1 MTSELEYSSVLTGA
15 AFMFFEFKQ
24 VVMLKEQG
32 LSDQEIRKKV
42 VHENLFQHK
51 KISSLQRGFPS
62 ILRRVNVLDSTLR
75 KMVIEDS
82 IEVGKFINL
91 YAIMKTDRL
100 FYEFIEEVVY
110 EKLRLNNYILEK
122 KDLNTYF
129 TVKAE
134 QNMNIANWTEATIH
148 KLKLVYLKILL
159 DSGLLTDKKS
169 GELNHLAIDEQVK
182 SHLLQVGEVQFVR
195 VMGE

>member
-42 VHENLFQHK
+42 VDENLFQHT

-62 ILRRVNVLDSTLR
+62 ILRRANVLDSTLR

-82 IEVGKFINL
+82 MEVGKFINL
-91 YAIMKTDRL
+91 YAVMKTDRL
-100 FYEFIEEVVY
+100 FYEFMEEVVY
-110 EKLRLNNYILEK
+110 EKLRLNNNILEK
-122 KDLNTYF
+122 KD
-129 TVKAE
+129 
-134 QNMNIANWTEATIH
+134 
-148 KLKLVYLKILL
+148 
-159 DSGLLTDKKS
+159 
-169 GELNHLAIDEQVK
+169 
-182 SHLLQVGEVQFVR
+182 
-195 VMGE
+195 

>member
-1 MTSELEYSSVLTGA
+1 MVSELEYSSVLTGA

-24 VVMLKEQG
+24 VTMLKDQG

-42 VHENLFQHK
+42 VEENLFQHAK
-51 KISSLQRGFPS
+51 KSSLQRGLPS
-62 ILRRVNVLDSTLR
+62 ILRRVKVLDSTLR

-82 IEVGKFINL
+82 IEVGKVINL

-100 FYEFIEEVVY
+100 FFEFMEEVVH
-110 EKLRLNNYILEK
+110 EKLQLNNYNLEK

-129 TVKAE
+129 TVKVE
-134 QNMNIANWTEATIH
+134 QNVNIANWTEATIH

-159 DSGLLTDKKS
+159 DSGLLKDKKS
-169 GELNHLAIDEQVK
+169 GELSRFVIDEQVRN
-182 SHLLQVGEVQFVR
+182 HLFLNGDGRFIR
-195 VMGE
+195 AMGE

>member
-42 VHENLFQHK
+42 VDENLFQHT
-51 KISSLQRGFPS
+51 KISSLKRGFPS
-62 ILRRVNVLDSTLR
+62 ILRRANVLDSTLR

-82 IEVGKFINL
+82 IEVGKAINF
-91 YAIMKTDRL
+91 YAILKTDRL
-100 FYEFIEEVVY
+100 FFEFVEEVVQ
-110 EKLRLNNYILEK
+110 EKLAFNNYSLEK

-129 TVKAE
+129 AVKAE
-134 QNMNIANWTEATIH
+134 QNSNIARWTEATVQ
-148 KLKLVYLKILL
+148 KLKQIYLKILL
-159 DSGLLTDKKS
+159 DAGMLADKKS
-169 GELNHLAIDEQVK
+169 GELNRLVMDEQVK
-182 SHLLQVGEVQFVR
+182 GHLLRIGEVQFVQ